1 MLRRGVL
8 SLLLAAAT
16 LASGAAAQAG
26 DSRPLISGVPDRIS
40 DGDTLSLLGS
50 RIRLR
55 GVDAPELAQ
64 TCLDASGSAYPC
76 GEVSRD
82 ALRAKVGDSSIDC
95 RQEDQDQYGR
105 VVAVCY
111 LPLSDGSSLDLN
123 GWLVQQGLAV
133 AYRRAAA
140 AVPPAVWVFTQDYAA
155 DENAAREAGRGLWA
169 GEFQMPADFRRFG
182 PAADLSGATPD
193 ASAGSGANGAAP
205 EDLGSVDYDGDAYDG
220 VYEGVAYDGEWN
232 ASAPAGS
239 AGMEWNGATGSTAD
253 EQELPA
259 DAVGDPQGEQAAAA
273 AEGGG
278 GSGSSSACDIKGNIS
293 ASGDRI
299 YHVPGS
305 PAYDSTVID
314 QGSGERWFCS
324 AAEAEAAGWRAPR
337 GR

>member
-1 MLRRGVL
+1 MLARRVL

-16 LASGAAAQAG
+16 LASGAAAQEEG

-64 TCLDASGSAYPC
+64 TCLDASGSAYSC

-111 LPLSDGSSLDLN
+111 LPLPDGSSLDLN

-133 AYRRAAA
+133 AYR
-140 AVPPAVWVFTQDYAA
+140 VFTRDYVA
-155 DENAAREAGRGLWA
+155 DEDAAREAGRGLWA

-205 EDLGSVDYDGDAYDG
+205 EDLGTVDYDGGAYDG

-232 ASAPAGS
+232 ASAPASS
-239 AGMEWNGATGSTAD
+239 AGMDWSGATGSTAD

-259 DAVGDPQGEQAAAA
+259 DAVGDPQGEQPAAA

-278 GSGSSSACDIKGNIS
+278 GGGSSSACDIKGNIS

-314 QGSGERWFCS
+314 QSSGERWFCS

-337 GR
+337 GS